1 MMMPENEDDFWCDT
15 KDVNDDD
22 EDVYDDEEDNYD
34 DDDVDDDWGVNR
46 VSLSVW

>member
-1 MMMPENEDDFWCDT
+1 MMMPENDT

-22 EDVYDDEEDNYD
+22 EDVYDEEEDKDD

-46 VSLSVW
+46 VSLSV